1 MQIVNGF
8 HAAFPPIARKEN
20 ALPNPVV
27 HFEIQS
33 SGAEELHKFYA
44 DLFEWHIDASNPM
57 GYGVVDTHT
66 EKGINGGISGT
77 GGRPNLVTF
86 YVEVEDIDAKLEE
99 AVERGAKVVIPV
111 IAIPGMVTFATF
123 SDPEGNC
130 VGLVSS
136 EASG

>member
-1 MQIVNGF
+1 M
-8 HAAFPPIARKEN
+8 AAS
-20 ALPNPVV
+20 
-27 HFEIQS
+27 Q
-33 SGAEELHKFYA
+33 
-44 DLFEWHIDASNPM
+44 
-57 GYGVVDTHT
+57 
-66 EKGINGGISGT
+66 
-77 GGRPNLVTF
+77 GRAVGRTSVTF

-136 EASG
+136 ESSG